1 MNSKLKFSV
10 GIMAYNE
17 EQNIAHLIS
26 AIQNQKFAD
35 TEIEEIVV
43 VASGCSDNT
52 EKIVAEMALSDGRIK
67 LLTEKERKGKASA
80 INLWLQSAASEI
92 LVMIS
97 ADTIPAQNALE
108 KIVLPLR
115 KNQIGMTGAR
125 PVPTDDPKKLLGY
138 AAHLVWKLHHEIALQ
153 NPKMGEMVAFRRCVR
168 EISTDSAVDEA
179 DIESQ
184 IKKQGYQV
192 TYIPEAIV
200 YNKGPGNISDLLCRR
215 RRIHAGHLA
224 LKSREK
230 YSVSTMYGPGIFV
243 LLLKNM
249 DWNAKSVFFTPIV
262 ILIEQWGRFLG
273 WYDWRIKKKKHHIW
287 KIAKSTK
294 KINLIEK

>member
-1 MNSKLKFSV
+1 MSPKLKFSV

-26 AIQNQKFAD
+26 AIQNQKLTD
-35 TEIEEIVV
+35 TKIEEIVV
-43 VASGCSDNT
+43 VASGCNDDT
-52 EKIVAEMALSDGRIK
+52 EKIVAETAQADNRI
-67 LLTEKERKGKASA
+67 LLVREEERKGKASA
-80 INLWLQSAASEI
+80 INLWLQSATSEI

-97 ADTIPAQNALE
+97 ADTIPAEDALE
-108 KIVLPLR
+108 KIVLPLQ
-115 KNQIGMTGAR
+115 KKQVGMTGAR
-125 PVPTDDPKKLLGY
+125 PVPTDDPKTLFGY
-138 AAHLVWKLHHEIALQ
+138 AAHLVWKLHHAIALQ
-153 NPKMGEMVAFRRCVR
+153 NPKMGEMVAFRRCIR
-168 EISTDSAVDEA
+168 EIPTDSAVDEA
-179 DIESQ
+179 DIEAQ

-192 TYIPEAIV
+192 VYVPEAVV
-200 YNKGPGNISDLLCRR
+200 YNKGPGTISDLLCRR

-224 LKSREK
+224 LKNRER
-230 YSVSTMYGPGIFV
+230 YSVSTMYGPGMFV

-273 WYDWRIKKKKHHIW
+273 WYDWRIKKKKHNIW

-294 KINLIEK
+294 KIYLEER